1 MDKIWL
7 IIKREYLTRVRK
19 KTFIVMTLIGPI
31 LFAGIM
37 IVPVWLASREGEHK
51 IIRVLDESD
60 LFSDKFLQSR
70 NIEFVYTKEDLER
83 AKNSIRGEE
92 SYGLLYIPRINL
104 ESPQGVTFF
113 SEGNPS
119 LEVVSLIERTLKKE
133 IESIKLS
140 QSGIDEGILESIR
153 TKVRIQTINLSESG
167 EKVGS
172 AVASTIT
179 GYVSSF
185 LIYFFIFYYG
195 SQVMRGVMDEKT
207 SRIVEVIISSVRPFQ
222 LMMGKIVGIAAVGL
236 TQFLL
241 WVILTLGLSQVVF
254 STLNLSAESP
264 TQITEA
270 MEQMP
275 AEQQA
280 DMSVV
285 SEVLGSFSTINLPL
299 VFFCFLFFFLGSYLL
314 YASLFAMV
322 GSAVDS
328 EADTQQ
334 FMLPIMLP
342 LLFSIIV
349 LAAVLKEPNG
359 SLAFWLSMIPFTSP
373 VVMMMR
379 VPFEVP
385 FWELGLSMF
394 LLIAGFIFTTWFAS
408 RIYRVGILMHGSKV
422 NYRILAK
429 WFFTKN

>member
-1 MDKIWL
+1 MRKIWL
-7 IIKREYLTRVRK
+7 IIQREYLTRVRK
-19 KTFIVMTLIGPI
+19 KTFIVMTLIGPL

-37 IVPVWLASREGEHK
+37 VVPVWLASREGDHK
-51 IIRVLDESD
+51 IIRVLDESS
-60 LFSDKFLQSR
+60 LFSDKFVESG
-70 NIEFVYTKEDLER
+70 NIEFIYTQESIDK
-83 AKNSIRGEE
+83 AKKSVSGEE
-92 SYGLLYIPRINL
+92 IYGLLHIPLLNL
-104 ESPQGVTFF
+104 ESPQGVTLF

-133 IESIKLS
+133 IESIKLK
-140 QSGIDEGILESIR
+140 QSGIDAEILEGIK
-153 TKVRIQTINLSESG
+153 TKVRIQTINLSDSG

-179 GYVSSF
+179 GYLSSF

-195 SQVMRGVMDEKT
+195 TQVMRGVMDEKT
-207 SRIVEVIISSVRPFQ
+207 SRIVEVIISSVTPFQ
-222 LMMGKIVGIAAVGL
+222 LMMGKIVGIAGVGL
-236 TQFLL
+236 TQFFL
-241 WVILTLGLSQVVF
+241 WVILTFGISSAIF
-254 STLNLSAESP
+254 SFMNLSPQSQP
-264 TQITEA
+264 QIEEA
-270 MEQMP
+270 MQQMP
-275 AEQQA
+275 PEQQA
-280 DMSVV
+280 DMSTVN
-285 SEVLGSFSTINLPL
+285 EILGSFSTINIPL

-342 LLFSIIV
+342 LLFSIVV

-359 SLAFWLSMIPFTSP
+359 SLAFWMSIIPFTSP

-385 FWELGLSMF
+385 LWELGLSMV
-394 LLIAGFIFTTWFAS
+394 LLIAGFIFTTWFAG

-422 NYRILAK
+422 NYRVLAK
-429 WFFTKN
+429 WFFTKI

>member
-70 NIEFVYTKEDLER
+70 NIEFVYTKEDLET

-207 SRIVEVIISSVRPFQ
+207 SRINSGR
-222 LMMGKIVGIAAVGL
+222 A
-236 TQFLL
+236 
-241 WVILTLGLSQVVF
+241 
-254 STLNLSAESP
+254 
-264 TQITEA
+264 
-270 MEQMP
+270 
-275 AEQQA
+275 
-280 DMSVV
+280 
-285 SEVLGSFSTINLPL
+285 
-299 VFFCFLFFFLGSYLL
+299 
-314 YASLFAMV
+314 
-322 GSAVDS
+322 
-328 EADTQQ
+328 
-334 FMLPIMLP
+334 
-342 LLFSIIV
+342 
-349 LAAVLKEPNG
+349 
-359 SLAFWLSMIPFTSP
+359 
-373 VVMMMR
+373 
-379 VPFEVP
+379 
-385 FWELGLSMF
+385 
-394 LLIAGFIFTTWFAS
+394 
-408 RIYRVGILMHGSKV
+408 
-422 NYRILAK
+422 
-429 WFFTKN
+429 